1 MILLQFALSTDDPY
15 PSSNWIIVL
24 HAGLSVEKLEFAS
37 FNSGEVNTCFE
48 SGEIFT
54 YSDSFYLGEV
64 LEAWKK
70 FGELR
75 SNLLERKEDRERID
89 PSNYEK

>member
-1 MILLQFALSTDDPY
+1 M
-15 PSSNWIIVL
+15 
-24 HAGLSVEKLEFAS
+24 E
-37 FNSGEVNTCFE
+37 CFE

-54 YSDSFYLGEV
+54 YSDSFYLGEI
-64 LEAWKK
+64 LEAWKM